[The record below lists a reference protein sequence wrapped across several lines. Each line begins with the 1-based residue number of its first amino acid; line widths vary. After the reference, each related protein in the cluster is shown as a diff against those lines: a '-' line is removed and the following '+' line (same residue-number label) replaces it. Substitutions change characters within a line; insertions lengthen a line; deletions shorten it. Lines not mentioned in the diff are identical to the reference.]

1 MKKIKQYGITMP
13 IEMHER
19 LNKMKKDTWII
30 TKRLLE
36 NAVNEYVFHKNDKDK
51 DFDSKLFKKSNVD
64 IDIEKY
70 KQLNNIKLDN
80 WVSIWFLILCAVDKY
95 IK

>member
-1 MKKIKQYGITMP
+1 
-13 IEMHER
+13 
-19 LNKMKKDTWII
+19 
-30 TKRLLE
+30 LLE

-80 WVSIWFLILCAVDKY
+80 
-95 IK
+95 